1 MFGKKFVLPA
11 ALVALSLTGCVI
23 TTTPVGPT
31 VGGDRSPSAPTASNK
46 DQANKAVVE
55 VMVSQPTMVIQTKK
69 ASKVSATVKYA
80 DGSSDSNVT
89 LVSDDTTIV
98 AVNGTNGEISGVKP
112 GTATVRA
119 QSTVDSSKFALVTVT
134 VKEGEVVDVLASID
148 PEKATIKKGETVQL
162 SASIQNSNAK
172 TSPNGSWSSSNSTV
186 AIVNGE
192 GLVTG
197 IKDGTAT
204 ITFTSDEKSTVKATA
219 VITVGAPAPAATPA
233 PATTTAT
240 TTTSTTT
247 TSTTTTNGQPSPS
260 PSAGN

>member
-23 TTTPVGPT
+23 SATPVAPT
-31 VGGDRSPSAPTASNK
+31 VSGDKASAAPTASNK

-55 VMVSQPTMVIQTKK
+55 VMVSQPIMVIQTKK

-119 QSTVDSSKFALVTVT
+119 QSTVDATKFAFVTVT

-148 PEKATIKKGETVQL
+148 PEKATIQKGDTVQL
-162 SASIQNSNAK
+162 SASIQTSAGK
-172 TSPNGSWSSSNSTV
+172 SSPNGSWSSSNSTV
-186 AIVNGE
+186 AVVNGD

-219 VITVGAPAPAATPA
+219 VITVGAPAPAATAA
-233 PATTTAT
+233 PAQQQ
-240 TTTSTTT
+240 TTSTTT
-247 TSTTTTNGQPSPS
+247 VTTETATTN
-260 PSAGN
+260 

>member
-11 ALVALSLTGCVI
+11 TLVALSLTGCVI
-23 TTTPVGPT
+23 TTTPVAPT
-31 VGGDRSPSAPTASNK
+31 TGSASSPAPTASNK

-89 LVSDDTTIV
+89 LVSDDATIV

-119 QSTVDSSKFALVTVT
+119 QSTVDATKFALVTVT
-134 VKEGEVVDVLASID
+134 VKEAENVDVLASID
-148 PEKATIKKGETVQL
+148 PEKANINKGETVQL
-162 SASIQNSNAK
+162 SASIQTSAGK
-172 TSPNGSWSSSNSTV
+172 SSPNGSWSSSNSTV
-186 AIVNGE
+186 AIVNGD

-204 ITFTSDEKSTVKATA
+204 ITFTSDEKSTVKAMA
-219 VITVGAPAPAATPA
+219 VITVGAPAPAPTATPA
-233 PATTTAT
+233 PVQKE
-240 TTTSTTT
+240 TTSTTT
-247 TSTTTTNGQPSPS
+247 VTTETSTTQQ
-260 PSAGN
+260 

>member
-1 MFGKKFVLPA
+1 MFGKKLILPA
-11 ALVALSLTGCVI
+11 TLAVLSLTGCVI
-23 TTTPVGPT
+23 TTSPV
-31 VGGDRSPSAPTASNK
+31 APTGAGDKTGASTPTAGNK

-69 ASKVSATVKYA
+69 ASKVMATVKYA

-89 LVSDDTTIV
+89 LVSDDATIV

-119 QSTVDSSKFALVTVT
+119 QSSVDATKFGLVTVT
-134 VKEGEVVDVLASID
+134 VKEGEVVDVLATID

-162 SASIQNSNAK
+162 SASIQTSAGK
-172 TSPNGSWSSSNSTV
+172 TSPNGSWTSSNSTV
-186 AIVNGE
+186 AIVNGD

-197 IKDGTAT
+197 VKDGSAT

-233 PATTTAT
+233 PVQQQ
-240 TTTSTTT
+240 TTSTTT
-247 TSTTTTNGQPSPS
+247 TKVETASTTN
-260 PSAGN
+260 